1 MSFILFLVLQV
12 LVFFALMFLLR
23 RMLSHNLTDAAAH
36 LQALSAEYTRRQEE
50 LKKRVEQAE
59 QQYGEQMTQAKTAAN
74 QLVTKA
80 KQDAESSRLQML
92 EEARLESERIIQQG
106 LGSRDALRKELEQAM
121 ELRAIERACELL
133 QEALPEAI
141 REAIQSRWIDE
152 LFRNGFAHLEHLRDT
167 EQAGEVKVV
176 AAFSL
181 SPEQQQRL
189 QQRLQ
194 EALGR
199 PVVMT
204 AAVDP
209 TLVSGLMITLG
220 SVVLDGSLASKVK
233 QAARHAQNIS

>member
-23 RMLSHNLTDAAAH
+23 RMLSRNLTDAAAH
-36 LQALSAEYTRRQEE
+36 LQALSGEYTRRQEE

-133 QEALPEAI
+133 QAALPEAI

-152 LFRNGFAHLEHLRDT
+152 LFQNGFAHLEHLRDT

-220 SVVLDGSLASKVK
+220 SIVLDGSLASKIT